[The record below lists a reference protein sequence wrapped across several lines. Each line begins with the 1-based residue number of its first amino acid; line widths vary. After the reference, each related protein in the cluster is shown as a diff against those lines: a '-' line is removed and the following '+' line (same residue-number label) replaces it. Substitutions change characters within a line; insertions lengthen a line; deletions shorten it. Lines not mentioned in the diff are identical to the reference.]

1 MMTEKSPH
9 ILIVDDD
16 REIRDLLS
24 RFLEKHGFR
33 CSQAAEGREMRRQL
47 ADAKI
52 DLMVLDVMMPGETGL
67 QLCAQLRAE
76 KNSQVARLPI
86 IMLTAAG
93 EETDRIVGLEMGAD
107 DYLPKPFS
115 PRELLARIRA
125 VLRRG
130 GQDLGPVGEPV
141 PLLVFEDWRIDLS
154 GRRVSGP
161 AGEVELSTGEFD
173 LLVALAERP
182 QRVLSR
188 DQLLDLTKGRT
199 AQPFDRSI
207 DVQIGRLRRK
217 IERDPAQP
225 KFITTV
231 RGGGYMFAAKVAR
244 ETGSA

>member
-1 MMTEKSPH
+1 MTEKTPH

-24 RFLEKHGFR
+24 RFLEKHGLR
-33 CSQAAEGREMRRQL
+33 CSQAADGREMRRVL
-47 ADAKI
+47 ADSRI
-52 DLMVLDVMMPGETGL
+52 DLVVLDVMLPGETGL

-76 KNSQVARLPI
+76 RNAELARLPI
-86 IMLTAAG
+86 VMLTAAG

-130 GQDLGPVGEPV
+130 GHAAATAAEAAPVLAFAG
-141 PLLVFEDWRIDLS
+141 WRIDLS
-154 GRRVSGP
+154 ARRVFGP
-161 AGEVELSTGEFD
+161 QGEVELSTGEFD

-188 DQLLDLTKGRT
+188 EQLLDLTKGRT
-199 AQPFDRSI
+199 AQLFDRSI
-207 DVQIGRLRRK
+207 DMQIGRLRRK
-217 IERDPAQP
+217 IEEDPAQP
-225 KFITTV
+225 RFITTV
-231 RGGGYMFAAKVAR
+231 RGGGYMFALKVTR
-244 ETGSA
+244 EAGAA